1 MTGSSMSDSRVEH
14 APADSS
20 RQSHG
25 LRVGGMALENGLLLH
40 TTGYWA
46 AAVREKDGSVGVA
59 SGAKPFHPVS
69 ADGGRWPVLRG
80 LARLGDALAVI
91 PVVKAR
97 LRSAVL
103 PVESPRIL
111 GALVV
116 STLATSMV
124 RRGRGPTLGRELGV
138 LVLGLAPALVALRGS
153 DLAAYHGAEHKSI
166 GEFERALAGG
176 SQAEA
181 TKEHER
187 CGSNLVGPL
196 AGITLLSNVM
206 LRRISRRPPAA
217 AVVVT
222 SLLSTGAAM
231 EVYRWMSQHPGSKVA
246 RALSWPG
253 HVLQESVTT
262 REPSADQM
270 EVARAALSEILRLEG
285 FPDPR

>member
-1 MTGSSMSDSRVEH
+1 LTESVTSFSTSGPGSIGSVRR
-14 APADSS
+14 P
-20 RQSHG
+20 QG

-40 TTGYWA
+40 TAEYWA

-59 SGAKPFHPVS
+59 SGAKLFHPVS

-103 PVESPRIL
+103 PLESPRIL
-111 GALVV
+111 GALVG

-124 RRGRGPTLGRELGV
+124 RRGRGPTLGRELGA
-138 LVLGLAPALVALRGS
+138 LLLGLGPTLVALRGS

-176 SQAEA
+176 SAAEA

-196 AGITLLSNVM
+196 AGITLLSNVV
-206 LRRISRRPPAA
+206 LRRISSRPPAA
-217 AVVVT
+217 AVAVT
-222 SLLSTGAAM
+222 SLLSAGAAM

-253 HVLQESVTT
+253 RVLQERVTT
-262 REPSADQM
+262 QEPSADQM

-285 FPDPR
+285 VPDPR

>member
-1 MTGSSMSDSRVEH
+1 
-14 APADSS
+14 
-20 RQSHG
+20 
-25 LRVGGMALENGLLLH
+25 MALENGLLLH

-46 AAVREKDGSVGVA
+46 AAVREKDGSIGVA
-59 SGAKPFHPVS
+59 SGAKPFRPVS

-103 PVESPRIL
+103 PLESPRII
-111 GALVV
+111 GAVV
-116 STLATSMV
+116 GSTLATSVM

-138 LVLGLAPALVALRGS
+138 LVLGLAPALAALRGS

-176 SQAEA
+176 SPAEA

-217 AVVVT
+217 AVAVT

-231 EVYRWMSQHPGSKVA
+231 EVYRWMSQHPGSTVA

-253 HVLQESVTT
+253 HVLQERVTT
-262 REPSADQM
+262 KEPSADQM
-270 EVARAALSEILRLEG
+270 EVARTALSEILRLEG
-285 FPDPR
+285 IPDPR